1 MITLRDNPQLHTH
14 SVEAMNTTF
23 TLHLDHPDLKKADE
37 AASACFLLLEEL
49 EGQLSRYR
57 PDSDISRI
65 NALQAGDSL
74 LIAETTYDC
83 LMKAADAGRD
93 TAGLFDVTLGSR
105 TRNDAAK
112 EASTLE
118 GQLEIALDRPQV
130 RCLQAG
136 RHIDLGGIGK
146 GYALDQLALRLQDFQ
161 IRSAL
166 LCAGA
171 STLLAQGPQAWPVLL
186 QGDRDTL
193 PISLCAQ
200 ALSASGTGIQGI
212 HVVHPDF
219 AEQPTLVFKR
229 VWLTAPSAAMAD
241 AYTTACLIMDM
252 EDLQEFHH
260 ARNGQVKIFS
270 EAVDSNSILPF
281 SP

>member
-1 MITLRDNPQLHTH
+1 MISLRNNPKLHSF

-23 TLHLDHPDLKKADE
+23 CLRLDHPDRKQAED
-37 AASACFLLLEEL
+37 AASACFLRLEEL
-49 EGQLSRYR
+49 ESLLSRYR
-57 PDSDISRI
+57 PDSDVSRI
-65 NALQAGDSL
+65 NAMQSGESL
-74 LIAETTYDC
+74 LIDESTYNC
-83 LMKAADAGRD
+83 LMEAAAAGRD
-93 TAGLFDVTLGSR
+93 TAGLFDVTLGAL
-105 TRNDAAK
+105 TQKNPPK
-112 EASTLE
+112 ESSTLD

-161 IRSAL
+161 LHSAL

-193 PISLCAQ
+193 PISLCGQ
-200 ALSASGTGIQGI
+200 ALSASGTGVQGA
-212 HVVHPDF
+212 HVVHPDLP
-219 AEQPTLVFKR
+219 EQPNLVLKR

-241 AYTTACLIMDM
+241 AYTTACLIMDR
-252 EDLQEFHH
+252 EDLRGFHQ
-260 ARNGQVKIFS
+260 ARNGQVNFFT
-270 EAVDSNSILPF
+270 EAVDSYTIQPF
-281 SP
+281 A